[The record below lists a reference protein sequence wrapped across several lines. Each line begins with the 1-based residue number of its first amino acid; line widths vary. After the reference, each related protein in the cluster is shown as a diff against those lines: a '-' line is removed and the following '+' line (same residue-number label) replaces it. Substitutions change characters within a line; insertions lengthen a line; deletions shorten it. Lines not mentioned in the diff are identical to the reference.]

1 MSSPPAHPPHP
12 HPQPRSPGAL
22 AVVTLAALGVV
33 YGDIGT
39 SPLYALRECFH
50 GPHAIEVSRGNV
62 LGVLSLI
69 FWSLVLVISIKYLIF
84 VMRADNQGEGG
95 ILALMALVPAD
106 YRSAQSRGVL
116 VALGLFGAALL
127 YGDGMITPA
136 ISVLGAIEGLTT
148 ATPALAPYVVPLT
161 VIVLVA
167 LFLLQSHGTARVGAI
182 FGPVM
187 VVWFVTIGALG
198 ARAIA
203 GDPHVL
209 VAADPR
215 NAWDFFARNGFHG
228 FIVLG
233 SVFLVVTGGEALYAD
248 MGHFGKRP
256 IRVAWFSLVQPA
268 LMLNYFGQGALLLS
282 DPHAAA
288 QPFYRLAPQ
297 VLLYP
302 LIGLATLAAVIAS
315 QALISAVFSLTR
327 QAVQLGYSPR
337 MAIQYTSAETMGQI
351 YIPQMNW
358 ALMIATIGIV
368 VTFRSSSALAAA
380 YGIAVT
386 MTMGITTALAY
397 VISRQ
402 VWGWSRLAAGAAAS
416 TFIVADF
423 AFFGANALK
432 IAHGGWVPLVI
443 ALIGFLIMTTWKR
456 GRQIVGE
463 RLRARAYPFA
473 EFVKDITANPPHRV
487 PGTAVFMT
495 GTGTGTPPTL
505 LHNLEHNKV
514 LHEQVVLLTVITA
527 DVPQVAPEDRFRVEP
542 LAECFFR
549 VIVSY
554 GFMEAPDVPAALGE
568 LGAHGLHVDLSTTT
582 FFLGRETLLATHRPG
597 MAQWRERLFVLM
609 SSNAMRAT
617 TFFKIPSERVVEL
630 GMQLEL

>member
-1 MSSPPAHPPHP
+1 VSSSSAPASSG
-12 HPQPRSPGAL
+12 PQPPRSPAAL

-39 SPLYALRECFH
+39 SPLYALRECFY
-50 GPHAIEVSRGNV
+50 GPHAIEITRGNV

-69 FWSLVLVISIKYLIF
+69 LWSLVIVISVKYLIF

-95 ILALMALVPAD
+95 ILALMALVPGT
-106 YRSAQSRGVL
+106 YRSDTSRGVL

-136 ISVLGAIEGLTT
+136 ISVLGAMEGLTT
-148 ATPALAPYVVPLT
+148 TTPAFAPYVVPLT
-161 VIVLVA
+161 VAVLVG
-167 LFLLQSHGTARVGAI
+167 LFLIQSRGTARVGAI

-187 VVWFVTIGALG
+187 VVWFVTLAVLG
-198 ARAIA
+198 TRSIMN
-203 GDPHVL
+203 DPHVL
-209 VAADPR
+209 VAVDPR
-215 NAWDFFARNGFHG
+215 HAWDFFRRNGFHG
-228 FIVLG
+228 FLVLG

-256 IRVAWFSLVQPA
+256 IRVAWFTLVQPA
-268 LMLNYFGQGALLLS
+268 LMLNYFGQGALLLTN
-282 DPHAAA
+282 PQHAE
-288 QPFYRLAPQ
+288 QPFYLLAPEWL
-297 VLLYP
+297 VYP
-302 LIGLATLAAVIAS
+302 LVALATLAAVIAS

-337 MAIQYTSAETMGQI
+337 MAIRYTSAETMGQI
-351 YIPQMNW
+351 YIPQVNW
-358 ALMIATIGIV
+358 ALMIATIAIV
-368 VTFRSSSALAAA
+368 LTFRSSSALAAA

-386 MTMGITTALAY
+386 MTMGITTVLAY

-402 VWGWSRLAAGAAAS
+402 VWGWGRLAAGAAAS
-416 TFIVADF
+416 TFIVVDL

-432 IAHGGWVPLVI
+432 FAHGGWVPLLI
-443 ALIGFLIMTTWKR
+443 ASAAFLIMTTWKR
-456 GRQIVGE
+456 GRTIVGD

-473 EFVKDITANPPHRV
+473 DFIKDITAHPPHRV
-487 PGTAVFMT
+487 EGTAVFMT

-514 LHEQVVLLTVITA
+514 LHQQIILLTVVTA
-527 DVPQVAPEDRFRVEP
+527 DVPHVAPEDRLRVDT
-542 LAECFFR
+542 LAEGFFR
-549 VIVSY
+549 VTVVY
-554 GFMEAPDVPAALGE
+554 GFTETPDVPAALDG
-568 LGAHGLHVDLSTTT
+568 LSAHGIHVDLQTTT
-582 FFLGRETLLATHRPG
+582 FFLGRETLLATNRPG
-597 MAQWRERLFVLM
+597 MAIWRERLFVLM

-617 TFFKIPSERVVEL
+617 SFFNIPSERVVEL